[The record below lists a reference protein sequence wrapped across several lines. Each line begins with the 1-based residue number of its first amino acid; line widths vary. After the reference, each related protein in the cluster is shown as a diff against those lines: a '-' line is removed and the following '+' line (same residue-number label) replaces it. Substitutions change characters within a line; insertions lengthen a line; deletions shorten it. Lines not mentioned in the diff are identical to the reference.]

1 MGVGVVGVVGVVWTV
16 VVDLAVGRR
25 RRTVPVA
32 RFIRIGRGRGSGVKE
47 RKRSKLIIK
56 SLCK

>member
-1 MGVGVVGVVGVVWTV
+1 MGVGVVGVVWTV

-32 RFIRIGRGRGSGVKE
+32 RFIRIGRGSGVKE